1 MVQVYHR
8 PGACDSWQTG
18 TRGLD
23 FGGYPCNDTHI
34 DERQAMRNTDA
45 IKQQAMIEALEFYI
59 NNLKEINA
67 NQAAIDLFTE
77 VLGDVEEEIW

>member
-1 MVQVYHR
+1 MR
-8 PGACDSWQTG
+8 PEATQFLTQT
-18 TRGLD
+18 TYKL
-23 FGGYPCNDTHI
+23 
-34 DERQAMRNTDA
+34 MTDA

-77 VLGDVEEEIW
+77 VLADVEEEVW

>member
-1 MVQVYHR
+1 MMR
-8 PGACDSWQTG
+8 PEATQFLTQT
-18 TRGLD
+18 T
-23 FGGYPCNDTHI
+23 YNS
-34 DERQAMRNTDA
+34 MTDA

-77 VLGDVEEEIW
+77 VLADVEEEVW

>member
-1 MVQVYHR
+1 M
-8 PGACDSWQTG
+8 
-18 TRGLD
+18 
-23 FGGYPCNDTHI
+23 
-34 DERQAMRNTDA
+34 TDA

-77 VLGDVEEEIW
+77 VLADVEEEVW

>member
-1 MVQVYHR
+1 MMLTVH
-8 PGACDSWQTG
+8 G
-18 TRGLD
+18 TLIRSVAS
-23 FGGYPCNDTHI
+23 FVMMFEQKPSATENK
-34 DERQAMRNTDA
+34 MTDA
-45 IKQQAMIEALEFYI
+45 LKQQAMIEALEFYI